1 MVKHI
6 VCIKFKPGIAESE
19 IAELTKSLGALPP
32 KIPEIRSFEFG
43 PDILRTE
50 RSFDFAL
57 VASYEDVE
65 ALKRY
70 QVHPD
75 HLPVLAKVRNSPK
88 RSWLWIS
95 RSRGPLKW
103 ATEIRRL

>member
-1 MVKHI
+1 MIKHI
-6 VCIKFKPGIAESE
+6 VCIKFKPGIDETEVAHL
-19 IAELTKSLGALPP
+19 AKSLGALPAE
-32 KIPEIRSFEFG
+32 IPEIRSFEFG
-43 PDILRTE
+43 PDILHAE

-75 HLPVLAKVRNSPK
+75 HLPVLAKVRELAEK
-88 RSWLWIS
+88 ILVVDFKI
-95 RSRGPLKW
+95 
-103 ATEIRRL
+103 

>member
-1 MVKHI
+1 MIKHI
-6 VCIKFKPGIAESE
+6 VCIKFKPGIAEAE
-19 IAELTKSLGALPP
+19 IADLAKSLGALPP

-43 PDILRTE
+43 PDILHTE
-50 RSFDFAL
+50 RSLDFAL

-75 HLPVLAKVRNSPK
+75 HLPVLAKVRELAEK
-88 RSWLWIS
+88 ILVVDFKI
-95 RSRGPLKW
+95 
-103 ATEIRRL
+103 